1 MRKLKLDKRTVVF
14 IVLAGALILE
24 LFLLLP
30 LAVRQIKASNR
41 KINDLKVKLANIERE
56 WVNKDSYIEKNE
68 KCKQELLSWQEK
80 FFLPQEEASVLSF
93 VSSESKK
100 FDIKI
105 EFLKPAKAKDYS
117 STKFGNFKYL
127 PISIKAEGGYHDLA
141 RFMEYLQT
149 GRYFFEIIEL
159 KIISG
164 KILDSVEMVIC
175 GLIKEK

>member
-1 MRKLKLDKRTVVF
+1 MRKLKLNKKTVVF
-14 IVLAGALILE
+14 IILAGGLLLE
-24 LFLLLP
+24 LFLLP
-30 LAVRQIKASNR
+30 LAIRQIKGANR
-41 KINDLKVKLANIERE
+41 KISDLKIKLVNIERE
-56 WVNKDSYIEKNE
+56 WVNKDSYIKKNE
-68 KCKQELLSWQEK
+68 ECKRELLSWQEK

-93 VSSESKK
+93 VSSGSKE
-100 FDIKI
+100 FNLKI

-149 GRYFFEIIEL
+149 SRYFFEIIEL
-159 KIISG
+159 KIVSG
-164 KILDSVEMVIC
+164 KVLDSVEMVIC